1 MRGSAGWRGCGGGMR
16 DMTEFGG
23 VTGESEEEDAEELSQ
38 DIVENE
44 GLEVESDWVG
54 LHTGTLALQV
64 PVSIRVR

>member
-1 MRGSAGWRGCGGGMR
+1 
-16 DMTEFGG
+16 MTEFGG